1 MQGVCPVCKKNRG
14 RNVYSHLFSVH
25 NYTKEEIQQIKETNR
40 LIRAEKHEC
49 KICGLCLTSRS
60 KLLEHKFK
68 RHKEAYRQKETRIQC
83 PLCNYRVENH
93 RDIVNHVETTHACSS
108 GVYVV
113 ENAEFID
120 RTSFESWK
128 QRLQEKYGIE
138 WTIWSERSCPTRMV
152 TQFRCSKT
160 PPSPLYF
167 DKQGKPIL
175 QKATRVCTAFMK
187 VVERQDGLAVEFCRS
202 HCGHRRDSQ
211 TSSNEFPAV
220 SDASTSGLCF
230 TLDEASFPESA
241 SNNFASDALQEEEHS
256 QDIDNSMASPDEEI
270 VALPHLLGGDLL
282 ECLLK
287 RANEA
292 AGIKEECS

>member
-1 MQGVCPVCKKNRG
+1 MQGVCP
-14 RNVYSHLFSVH
+14 
-25 NYTKEEIQQIKETNR
+25 
-40 LIRAEKHEC
+40 
-49 KICGLCLTSRS
+49 
-60 KLLEHKFK
+60 
-68 RHKEAYRQKETRIQC
+68 
-83 PLCNYRVENH
+83 NH

-138 WTIWSERSCPTRMV
+138 WTIWSERSYQTRMV
-152 TQFRCSKT
+152 TQLRCSKT

-167 DKQGKPIL
+167 DKQGKPIP

-187 VVERQDGLAVEFCRS
+187 VIERQDGLAVEFCRS

-211 TSSNEFPAV
+211 TSNNEFPAV
-220 SDASTSGLCF
+220 SDASTSGLYF
-230 TLDEASFPESA
+230 TLDEVSFPESA
-241 SNNFASDALQEEEHS
+241 PNTFASGGLQEEEHS
-256 QDIDNSMASPDEEI
+256 QDTDNSMASADEEI
-270 VALPHLLGGDLL
+270 IALPHLLGGDLL